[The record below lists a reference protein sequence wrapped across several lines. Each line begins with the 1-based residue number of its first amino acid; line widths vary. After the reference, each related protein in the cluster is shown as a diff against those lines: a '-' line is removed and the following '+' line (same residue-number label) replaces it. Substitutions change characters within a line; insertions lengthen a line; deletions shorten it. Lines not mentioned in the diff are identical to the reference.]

1 MSAYKPV
8 SRRVQ
13 HYSRSAQSLNNQL
26 KFPVANRTT
35 KSISAS
41 SKKPSLIC
49 PIHSELSSLNLE
61 YSLPVSLLLV
71 KVSHQH
77 SVGQVSC
84 TFHPSSLQ
92 PQPRSKLPARPGLC
106 IPSIV
111 PTTVFRH
118 PRPWNICWSIYIVI
132 ILRFHLPDNVLGL
145 LYRCFILIFPTFQ
158 EVGIIIPTSK
168 LSKVKSHDNSI
179 ISLRHTES
187 RFEPASS

>member
-1 MSAYKPV
+1 MSADKPV

-13 HYSRSAQSLNNQL
+13 HYSCSAESLNNQL

-71 KVSHQH
+71 KVSRQY
-77 SVGQVSC
+77 SVGQVSR
-84 TFHPSSLQ
+84 TFHPILK
-92 PQPRSKLPARPGLC
+92 PRSKLPDRPGLC
-106 IPSIV
+106 ISSAV

-118 PRPWNICWSIYIVI
+118 PRPWNICLSIYIII
-132 ILRFHLPDNVLGL
+132 ILRYYLPGNVLGL

-158 EVGIIIPTSK
+158 EVGIVIPTSK

-179 ISLRHTES
+179 ISPMSHRMEI
-187 RFEPASS
+187 